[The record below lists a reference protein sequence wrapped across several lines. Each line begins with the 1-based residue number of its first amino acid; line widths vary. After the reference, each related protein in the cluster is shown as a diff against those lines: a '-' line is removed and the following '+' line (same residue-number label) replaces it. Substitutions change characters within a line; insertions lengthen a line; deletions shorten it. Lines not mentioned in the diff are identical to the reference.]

1 MKKIKRKL
9 MNVGIIMFSC
19 LLAVLFSQQDTAV
32 STEKEKIVA
41 LTYDD
46 GPSPASTAQ
55 LLAILDKH
63 DAHATFFVNGNH
75 ALENKELITAIVEQG
90 SEIGNHTLDHVWLT
104 KVDEAE
110 AMRQVIGNEHLLRF
124 LSDQEGV
131 MPLRPPYGDV
141 NQTILDMFNLPVV
154 LWSADSRDWEVK
166 NVERII
172 ANVLSE
178 IEDGGIIIM
187 HDGYQTTVEATDE
200 LLKILKEQNY
210 RVVSVSEMFALKDQS
225 MPLHEKIKKGAE

>member
-9 MNVGIIMFSC
+9 MNIGIVMLC
-19 LLAVLFSQQDTAV
+19 LLAMLLNQRDTAV
-32 STEKEKIVA
+32 SSEAEKIVA

-46 GPSPASTAQ
+46 GPSEISTDA
-55 LLAILDKH
+55 LLKILDEH

-75 ALENKELITAIVEQG
+75 ALENKELISAIVEQG

-124 LSDQEGV
+124 LSGQEGV
-131 MPLRPPYGDV
+131 MPLRPPYGDI
-141 NQTILDMFNLPVV
+141 NQEILDQFNLPIV

-210 RVVSVSEMFALKDQS
+210 KVVSVSEMFALKNLS
-225 MPLHEKIKKGAE
+225 MPLHEKIKKVTE

>member
-1 MKKIKRKL
+1 MKKIKHKL
-9 MNVGIIMFSC
+9 MNVGIVMLSC
-19 LLAVLFSQQDTAV
+19 LFAFLLNQQDTAV
-32 STEKEKIVA
+32 SNEAEKIVA

-46 GPSPASTAQ
+46 GPSEISTAA
-55 LLAILDKH
+55 LLEILDKH

-124 LSDQEGV
+124 LSGQEGV
-131 MPLRPPYGDV
+131 MLLRPPYGDI
-141 NQTILDMFNLPVV
+141 NQEILDQFNLPIV

-187 HDGYQTTVEATDE
+187 HDGYRTTVEATDE
-200 LLKILKEQNY
+200 LLKILREQNY
-210 RVVSVSEMFALKDQS
+210 KVVSVSEMFALKNQS
-225 MPLHEKIKKGAE
+225 MPLHEKIKKVTE

>member
-1 MKKIKRKL
+1 
-9 MNVGIIMFSC
+9 MNVGIVMLSC
-19 LLAVLFSQQDTAV
+19 LFAFLLNQQDTAV
-32 STEKEKIVA
+32 SNEAEKIVA

-46 GPSPASTAQ
+46 GPSEISTAT
-55 LLAILDKH
+55 LLEILDKH

-124 LSDQEGV
+124 LSGQEGV
-131 MPLRPPYGDV
+131 MLLRPPYGDI
-141 NQTILDMFNLPVV
+141 NQEILDQFNLPIV

-187 HDGYQTTVEATDE
+187 HDGYRTTVEATDE
-200 LLKILKEQNY
+200 LLKILREQNY
-210 RVVSVSEMFALKDQS
+210 KVVSVSEMFALKNQS
-225 MPLHEKIKKGAE
+225 MPLHEKIKKVTE

>member
-9 MNVGIIMFSC
+9 MNLGIVMLC
-19 LLAVLFSQQDTAV
+19 LLAMLLNQRDTAV
-32 STEKEKIVA
+32 SSEAEKIVA

-46 GPSPASTAQ
+46 GPSEISTAD
-55 LLAILDKH
+55 LLKVLDKH
-63 DAHATFFVNGNH
+63 GAHATFFVNGNH
-75 ALENKELITAIVEQG
+75 ALENKELISAIVEQG

-104 KVDEAE
+104 KVDKAE

-124 LSDQEGV
+124 LSGQEGV
-131 MPLRPPYGDV
+131 MPLRPPYGDI
-141 NQTILDMFNLPVV
+141 NQTILDQFNLPIV

-187 HDGYQTTVEATDE
+187 HDGYQTTIEATDE
-200 LLKILKEQNY
+200 LLRILKEQNY
-210 RVVSVSEMFALKDQS
+210 KVVSVSEMFALKNQP
-225 MPLHEKIKKGAE
+225 MPLHEKIKKVTE

>member
-1 MKKIKRKL
+1 
-9 MNVGIIMFSC
+9 MNVGIVMLSC
-19 LLAVLFSQQDTAV
+19 LFAFLLNQQDTAV
-32 STEKEKIVA
+32 SNEAEKIVA

-46 GPSPASTAQ
+46 GPSEISTAA
-55 LLAILDKH
+55 LLEILDKH

-124 LSDQEGV
+124 LSGQEGV
-131 MPLRPPYGDV
+131 MLLRPPYGDI
-141 NQTILDMFNLPVV
+141 NQEILDQFNLPIV

-187 HDGYQTTVEATDE
+187 HDGYRTTVEATDE
-200 LLKILKEQNY
+200 LLKILREQNY
-210 RVVSVSEMFALKDQS
+210 KVVSVSEMFALKNQS
-225 MPLHEKIKKGAE
+225 MPLHEKIKKVTE

>member
-1 MKKIKRKL
+1 
-9 MNVGIIMFSC
+9 MNVGIVMLSC
-19 LLAVLFSQQDTAV
+19 LFAFLLNQQDTAV
-32 STEKEKIVA
+32 SNEAEKIVA

-46 GPSPASTAQ
+46 GPSEISTTA
-55 LLAILDKH
+55 LLEILDKH

-124 LSDQEGV
+124 LSGQEGV
-131 MPLRPPYGDV
+131 MLLRPPYGDI
-141 NQTILDMFNLPVV
+141 NQEILDQFNLPIV

-187 HDGYQTTVEATDE
+187 HDGYPTTVEATDE
-200 LLKILKEQNY
+200 LIKILREQNY
-210 RVVSVSEMFALKDQS
+210 KVVSVSEMFAIKNQS
-225 MPLHEKIKKGAE
+225 MPLHEKIKKVTE

>member
-9 MNVGIIMFSC
+9 LNVGIVMLSC
-19 LLAVLFSQQDTAV
+19 LLAVLFSKQDTAV
-32 STEKEKIVA
+32 STEEEKIVA

-46 GPSPASTAQ
+46 GPSPISTAQ
-55 LLAILDKH
+55 LLEILDKH

-90 SEIGNHTLDHVWLT
+90 SEIGNHTLDHVWMT

-124 LSDQEGV
+124 LSGQEGV
-131 MPLRPPYGDV
+131 MPLRPPYGDI
-141 NQTILDMFNLPVV
+141 NQTILDQFDLPIV
-154 LWSADSRDWEVK
+154 LWSIDSRDWEVK

-172 ANVLSE
+172 ANVLAE
-178 IEDGGIIIM
+178 IKDGGIIIM
-187 HDGYQTTVEATDE
+187 HDGYPTTVQATDE

-225 MPLHEKIKKGAE
+225 MPLHEKIKKINE